1 MPVRLP
7 ACIRSSLLLLGILV
21 GALGVGAAPPPAAT
35 AVQPAP
41 PDTAALSDLKT
52 RKLFVRAMTQ
62 AYLEDF
68 DEAVALF
75 EQALDRAP
83 REPALLSALA
93 DAEAGR
99 NNLTSAI
106 FYARKARTEAPSAPY
121 YHLQLGRLLT
131 DAERLEEAVRAYQA
145 LLDRAPAHR
154 TAHRALARLQQKR
167 ERPRAALRHYEAL
180 TADSTASVDLYVEM
194 LPLYEQ
200 TGNLDGMERTL
211 KVLLDR
217 RRDDA
222 EYRRRLGRLYVQQGR
237 YEAAIPLYE
246 SLRDEAPGDPRVL
259 SQLKRL
265 YLETN
270 QPRKAKNILPAA
282 PEQAASPD
290 QLVAQ
295 ARSLY
300 SRASDAD
307 SAAAQ
312 ARTLLRRAL
321 DQAPDHVGALELLGT
336 LQADAG
342 RYTEAAAT
350 FERAVDAN
358 PRSPRRWQRAAEAA
372 LQADSLDAAAAL
384 ADEGALLFPGRAAL
398 PGIEAQAR
406 LQQGRHDAARDHFRT
421 AIAQT
426 DSSTVA
432 PDAHA
437 ALYTGLGRAL
447 AQRGD
452 AEAAT
457 AAHTRAVAL
466 APDSPD
472 ALQHCARHLAT
483 RTGQL
488 DRALRLARRA
498 VEQAPD
504 SAAALGTLG
513 WVYAQRG
520 DPSRAAGAF
529 EDALATGPAPAWV
542 YERFGDLQQS
552 LGNEMLARRYWK
564 KALEAAPE
572 RDALKRKLQSVP
584 EG

>member
-7 ACIRSSLLLLGILV
+7 ACIRSPLLLLGVLIGVL
-21 GALGVGAAPPPAAT
+21 GAGAAPPPAAT

-106 FYARKARTEAPSAPY
+106 FYARKARAAASATPY
-121 YHLQLGRLLT
+121 YHLQVARFLT
-131 DAERLEEAVRAYQA
+131 EAERLEEAAQAYQA
-145 LLDRAPAHR
+145 LLDRVPTHRPAR
-154 TAHRALARLQQKR
+154 RALARLQQQR
-167 ERPRAALRHYEAL
+167 ERPEAALHHYEAL
-180 TADSTASVDLYVEM
+180 TADSAAAVDLYAEM

-200 TGNLDGMERTL
+200 TGNLDGVERTL

-217 RRDDA
+217 RRDDS
-222 EYRRRLGRLYVQQGR
+222 EYRRRLGRLYVRQGR

-246 SLRDEAPGDPRVL
+246 ALRDEAPGDPRVL
-259 SQLKRL
+259 SQLKML

-270 QPRKAKNILPAA
+270 QPRKAQNIVPAL

-295 ARSLY
+295 AHSLY
-300 SRASDAD
+300 NRASDAD
-307 SAAAQ
+307 SARARAQ
-312 ARTLLRRAL
+312 SLLRRAL
-321 DQAPDHVGALELLGT
+321 DQAPNHVRALELLGT

-342 RYTEAAAT
+342 RHAEAAAT

-358 PRSPRRWQRAAEAA
+358 PRSPVRWQRAAEAA
-372 LQADSLDAAAAL
+372 LQADSPDKAAAL
-384 ADEGALLFPGRAAL
+384 AEEGALLFPGRAAL
-398 PGIEAQAR
+398 PRLEAQAR
-406 LQQGRHDAARDHFRT
+406 LRQGRFEAARDHFQT

-426 DSSTVA
+426 DSATVA

-447 AQRGD
+447 APLD

-466 APDSPD
+466 APEAPD
-472 ALQHCARHLAT
+472 ALQHCARHLAS
-483 RTGQL
+483 RGIQL
-488 DRALRLARRA
+488 DRALRLAERA
-498 VEQAPD
+498 MEQAPG

-513 WVYAQRG
+513 WVHARRG
-520 DPSRAAGAF
+520 AHEQAATAF
-529 EDALATGPAPAWV
+529 ENALATGPAPAWV

-572 RDALKRKLQSVP
+572 RDALKRKLRSVP